1 MVQLVNNYNNKK
13 MNKKLIKIVDQIWKK
28 TNFQLIINKKY

>member
-28 TNFQLIINKKY
+28 TKFQLIINKKY

>member
-13 MNKKLIKIVDQIWKK
+13 MKKKLIKIVDQIWKK
-28 TNFQLIINKKY
+28 TKFQLMINKKY